1 MFRTFNMGIGMV
13 AVVDKRHADRAL
25 RHLASVGQKA
35 WVLGEI
41 AKGPQ
46 GVLLE

>member
-1 MFRTFNMGIGMV
+1 MGIGMV

-25 RHLASVGQKA
+25 RHLAGAGQKA

-41 AKGPQ
+41 IKGPH
-46 GVLLE
+46 GVVLV